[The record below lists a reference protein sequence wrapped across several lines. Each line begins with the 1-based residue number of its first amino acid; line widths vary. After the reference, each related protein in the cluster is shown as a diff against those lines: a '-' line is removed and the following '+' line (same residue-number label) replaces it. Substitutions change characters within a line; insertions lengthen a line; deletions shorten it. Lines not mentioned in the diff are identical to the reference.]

1 MKTTLQ
7 DITKFLWLPIVGFLV
22 WILYK
27 IFVKS
32 PNDDE
37 NPPIPGDDNF
47 NNTTDN
53 TGLCANDVNLLNQ
66 VIANLRSAVPF
77 SNEIS
82 WYYIIPGYQL
92 VEAHDNYEATQGAT
106 ELGQLLYDVTEK
118 QKFSKAFQKKQGKT
132 LDSAIVAAYGDTI
145 YNLIARNVPNF
156 NEFII

>member
-1 MKTTLQ
+1 MKTSLQ

-37 NPPIPGDDNF
+37 NPIPGDNNF
-47 NNTTDN
+47 NNTTEN
-53 TGLCANDVNLLNQ
+53 TGLTANDVNLLNQ
-66 VIANLRSAVPF
+66 VIANLRTAVPF
-77 SNEIS
+77 SNEVT
-82 WYYIIPGYQL
+82 WYYLIPGYQV
-92 VEAHDNYEATQGAT
+92 VEATNNYEATQGAT
-106 ELGQLLYDVTEK
+106 ELGQLLNDVIEK
-118 QKFSKAFQKKQGKT
+118 NKFSKAFQKKQGKT